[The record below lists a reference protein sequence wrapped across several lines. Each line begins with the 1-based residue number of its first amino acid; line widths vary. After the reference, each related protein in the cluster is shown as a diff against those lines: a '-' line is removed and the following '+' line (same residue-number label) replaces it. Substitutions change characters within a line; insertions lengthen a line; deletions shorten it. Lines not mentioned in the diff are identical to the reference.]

1 MSKIRT
7 NKIVSYIGIAVL
19 IAALASFSGCIG
31 GGGTNAEEVM
41 KTVPTGTLF
50 VYNQPWSNEER

>member
-19 IAALASFSGCIG
+19 IAALASFSRCIG

-50 VYNQPWSNEER
+50 VYNQP